1 MERLIRLMNDDDR
14 HALAWLTTHAGQA
27 RVAGAARHLG
37 HAGRP
42 VFVSAL
48 CRYLGMWPP
57 ARRET
62 VRAAHDCTLADRHL
76 AQMRRILAGASTA
89 TTKAIAPPRQR

>member
-1 MERLIRLMNDDDR
+1 MERLIRIVNDDDR
-14 HALAWLTTHAGQA
+14 HALAWLTTHAGTV
-27 RVAGAARHLG
+27 RVADAARHLA

-57 ARRET
+57 ARRQA
-62 VRAAHDCTLADRHL
+62 VRAAHDCTLADQHL
-76 AQMRRILAGASTA
+76 AQMRRILAGARTGTTA
-89 TTKAIAPPRQR
+89 PITPARQG

>member
-1 MERLIRLMNDDDR
+1 MERLIRIVNDDDR
-14 HALAWLTTHAGQA
+14 HALAWLTTHAGQV
-27 RVAGAARHLG
+27 RVADAARRLAHV
-37 HAGRP
+37 GRP

-57 ARRET
+57 ARREA
-62 VRAAHDCTLADRHL
+62 VRAAQDCTLADRHL

-89 TTKAIAPPRQR
+89 TTTAIAPARPR